1 MSDNPETPDSA
12 VVTHGSK
19 PPFRLGC
26 LGYCVCIFLLLIAT
40 WICIKIGMVR
50 ALNAELDRLR
60 AAGEPVTW
68 EEVIDSIE
76 PLPDEENSALVLQR
90 DLANLSAWSDTSAGT
105 VVVTRPEGVLGVR
118 RSDEMTK
125 LMRVCLTDASA
136 ALKLLHVAAEH
147 PSGRWPV
154 EPHPF
159 IYTHR
164 LDYLS
169 QIRSAGRLLKVE
181 TELRAADGD
190 GHGAALSIRA
200 ARRLAASLDG
210 SPYMI
215 GALVRFAIGAYGVEA
230 TESAL
235 GLTELPAADLA
246 MLRDEFAAE
255 AEQLDLRAAVR
266 TDRAGL
272 LWLITG
278 SREMLAGAADIPRG
292 ASVLFG
298 VIPGL
303 LESDAL
309 FGLRYLTEWVDL
321 LTLPPRE
328 SLAAGKLRDAE
339 LARAVGNWKAAV
351 RHPISALIMGSHG
364 RANEALLRAKLR
376 LHVARAALAVEQFR
390 MERGRW
396 PAKLADVVPAYL
408 DAVPQDWFAPAGTPV
423 RYAQTSHGARVWS
436 AGSDNPFGLTQEDRH
451 LRAIAL
457 DILVFYEDE
466 GRLPKTLDELDEL
479 WGDDDEDMPVDPS
492 TGESFTYVT
501 HPANPDLFILGG
513 FTGGLTEAEFW
524 GQKLTTGGW
533 VARHQVPTYPVVFRL
548 LNPELRGIR
557 RGRFA
562 DEVVAVA
569 RAEQLHKLGYTPERL
584 KELGFSDAEVRDYKQ
599 EVEYLNEEAGQNPAS
614 PPQAPNVP
622 PDTQA
627 EVMP

>member
-40 WICIKIGMVR
+40 WVCIKVGMGR
-50 ALNAELDRLR
+50 ALNAELDALR

-68 EEVIDSIE
+68 EEVIAGIE

-90 DLANLSAWSDTSAGT
+90 DVASLAAWSDTSTGT

-125 LMRVCLTDASA
+125 LMRVCLTDGSA
-136 ALKLLHVAAEH
+136 ALNLLHTAAEH

-154 EPHPF
+154 DPHPF

-200 ARRLAASLDG
+200 MLRLAASLHG
-210 SPYMI
+210 SPYLI
-215 GALVRFAIGAYGVEA
+215 GAFVRFAIDALGVVA

-266 TDRAGL
+266 GERAGL
-272 LWLITG
+272 IWLMTG
-278 SREMLAGAADIPRG
+278 SREAVAGAVDMPRG
-292 ASVLFG
+292 ALVLFG

-309 FGLRYLTEWVDL
+309 FGLRHMTAWVEIL
-321 LTLPPRE
+321 ALPPRE
-328 SLAAGKLRDAE
+328 SLAAAKLRDAE
-339 LARAVGNWKAAV
+339 LARANDDWKAAM
-351 RHPISALIMGSHG
+351 RHPISTLLMPAHS

-376 LHVARAALAVEQFR
+376 LHIARAALAVEQFR

-396 PAKLADVVPAYL
+396 PAKLADVVPKYL
-408 DAVPQDWFAPAGTPV
+408 DAVPQDWFAPAGTTLS
-423 RYAQTSHGARVWS
+423 YARTALGARVWARGADNA
-436 AGSDNPFGLTQEDRH
+436 AGLSRDEWRE
-451 LRAIAL
+451 LRSELLWPIA
-457 DILVFYEDE
+457 DFEARE
-466 GRLPKTLDELDEL
+466 GRLPKSLDELRKSP
-479 WGDDDEDMPVDPS
+479 DDSLPLDPR
-492 TGESFTYVT
+492 TGKPYSYVT
-501 HPANPDLFILGG
+501 NPASPNLFILDG
-513 FTGGLTEAEFW
+513 FTDGMTEAEFW
-524 GQKLTTGGW
+524 KQKMTTREW
-533 VARHQVPTYPVVFRL
+533 TERHRSADQAVIFRL
-548 LNPELRGIR
+548 LNPKLRGVR

-562 DEVVAVA
+562 EEVDAAA
-569 RAEQLHKLGYTPERL
+569 RAEHLHKLGYTPERL
-584 KELGFSDAEVRDYKQ
+584 RELGFSDSDVEGYKQ

-627 EVMP
+627 EVIP